1 MKITRKNRPDL
12 RELQYPLRFT
22 ITVWFMYF
30 LTLTSLLTAPS
41 VTVSTYDKILR
52 AVSDAVLPLG
62 TTFVLACRLL
72 DRRMNANEKAT
83 DPVLYFDRCAK
94 LYAATALVTS
104 PLSYVIANPAMSD
117 LLLYTGSY
125 AISGVICSVLLR
137 SVMSVYGP

>member
-22 ITVWFMYF
+22 VTVWFMYA
-30 LTLTSLLTAPS
+30 LTLVSLLTAPS
-41 VTVSTYDKILR
+41 VSVSAYDKILR
-52 AVSDAVLPLG
+52 ATSDAVLPLG
-62 TTFVLACRLL
+62 ATFVLACRLL
-72 DRRMNANEKAT
+72 DWRMNTSKKAT

-94 LYAATALVTS
+94 LYAVTALVAA
-104 PLSYVIANPAMSD
+104 PLSYVIADSAMSD

-137 SVMSVYGP
+137 AVMAAYGP